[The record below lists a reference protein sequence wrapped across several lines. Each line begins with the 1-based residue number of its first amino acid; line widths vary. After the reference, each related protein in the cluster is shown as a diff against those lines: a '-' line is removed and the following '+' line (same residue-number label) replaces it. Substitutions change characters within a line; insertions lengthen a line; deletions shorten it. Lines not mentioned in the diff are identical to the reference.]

1 MEIYNRD
8 PYPPRSKKNDF
19 RMEKKPRVP
28 PFRALDDLLKLKLEK
43 EKLDEIAAAKAKKRE
58 ENGN

>member
-1 MEIYNRD
+1 
-8 PYPPRSKKNDF
+8 
-19 RMEKKPRVP
+19 MEKKPRVP
-28 PFRALDDLLKLKLEK
+28 PFRALNDLLKLKLEK